1 MALYD
6 DLEKQVEEIFA
17 TEWQINNSS
26 LIPLAEHVKL
36 GNHALKLD
44 ATVLYADLAESTNL
58 VDSEDPL
65 FAAEIYKAYLHCASK
80 IIKSLGGVITSFD
93 GDRIM
98 GVFIKNNKST
108 RAVRCGLQINH
119 AVTEIINASVA
130 RQYPQN
136 SYSVKHSVG
145 IDSCE
150 LIIARTGVRGSN
162 DLVWV
167 GRAANYAAKLCTLR
181 EHPYNTFITDE
192 VYLELDMSAVYTENE
207 TNMWERYLWKEKDIF
222 VYRSEWTWKI

>member
-6 DLEKQVEEIFA
+6 ELEKQVNEIFA
-17 TEWQINNSS
+17 TNWQTNKSL
-26 LIPLAEHVKL
+26 LIPSAEHVRL

-98 GVFIKNNKST
+98 GIFIKDNKST
-108 RAVRCGLQINH
+108 RAVHCGLQINH
-119 AVTEIINASVA
+119 AVTNIINESVA
-130 RQYPQN
+130 QQYPEN
-136 SYSVKHSVG
+136 RYSVKHSVG

-150 LIIARTGVRGSN
+150 LTIARTGVRGSN

-181 EHPYNTFITDE
+181 EHPFNTFITDE
-192 VYLELDMSAVYTENE
+192 VYLDLDMSAVYAENE
-207 TNMWERYLWKEKDIF
+207 ANMWERYFWKDKDIF
-222 VYRSEWTWKI
+222 VYRSEWSQVI